1 MKNIVVIDYGIGN
14 VKSMM
19 NALDGLNVST
29 LLTNNKQ
36 KILNSDGL
44 ILPGVGA
51 FGKGMENLEKYNLIE
66 IVKE

>member
-19 NALDGLNVST
+19 NALDGLNVLT

-44 ILPGVGA
+44 ILPGVDA
-51 FGKGMENLEKYNLIE
+51 FGKGMENF
-66 IVKE
+66 